1 MFDGASGV
9 GEQDRAVAAASEV
22 AEWREI
28 DRQLRRVAKRRGE
41 LDAIE
46 LMWLAKAEQA
56 ELHRH
61 LGHPTMLAY
70 VERVLGYG
78 PKVGTERL
86 RVARAL
92 RELPAMAAAL
102 GDGTLVYSA
111 VRELTRVATSATEP
125 EWLDAARGKSLREI
139 EDLVSGRRKGKR
151 PTDPSEPDLAL
162 RPITLELTPPTL
174 ALFRDACRRLED
186 ELGHRLTDDEVIAA
200 MCATVVGPTDSPPRG
215 RDSGRAPYQI
225 ALTVCERCDR
235 AWHDASGRAIEV
247 PPSTLAQARCDAQ
260 HLGRADA
267 DQPARAVQDI
277 PPAVQRLVQ
286 RRDRGRCSVPG
297 CRSTRWIQIH
307 HIVARALGGTHE
319 PSNLVC
325 LCFADHQTHHQG
337 KLSISGTA
345 PDALVFQR
353 DDDDDDRGPSG
364 DEGQDVVGLARQALV
379 QLGFRAPE
387 VRAALDR
394 ARPHVE
400 PRTLEGWI
408 RRALQELSPNRRGAG

>member
-1 MFDGASGV
+1 MFDGAYEGGDVDRVGV
-9 GEQDRAVAAASEV
+9 TAMTGG

-41 LDAIE
+41 LDAVE
-46 LMWLAKAEQA
+46 LMWLARAEQA
-56 ELHRH
+56 QLHRH
-61 LGHPTMLAY
+61 FGHATILEY

-78 PKVGTERL
+78 PKVGKERL

-92 RELPAMAAAL
+92 LELPAMAAAL
-102 GDGTLVYSA
+102 GEGTLVYSA
-111 VRELTRVATSATEP
+111 VRELSRVATAATEP

-186 ELGHRLTDDEVIAA
+186 ELGHRLTDDEVMAA
-200 MCATVVGPTDSPPRG
+200 MCATVVAPTAPTPRG
-215 RDSGRAPYQI
+215 VDHGRAPYQI
-225 ALTVCERCDR
+225 ALTVCESCDR

-247 PPSTLAQARCDAQ
+247 PPSTLDQARCNAQ
-260 HLGRADA
+260 HLGRVDA
-267 DQPARAVQDI
+267 DEPARAEQDI
-277 PPAVQRLVQ
+277 PPAVQRLVH
-286 RRDRGRCSVPG
+286 RRDRGACTVPG

-319 PSNLVC
+319 PSNLASV
-325 LCFADHQTHHQG
+325 CFAHHMAHHQG
-337 KLSISGTA
+337 KLAISGTA
-345 PDALVFQR
+345 PDALVFER
-353 DDDDDDRGPSG
+353 DDDDRRPDG
-364 DEGQDVVGLARQALV
+364 DADPGVVALAQQALV

-394 ARPHVE
+394 ARLHVE

-408 RRALQELSPNRRGAG
+408 RRALQELAPDRRGG